1 METNNDQIK
10 LAMFSSKKNDID
22 YFNLANDKGKFEIT
36 YFEEK
41 LDPKTA
47 HMASGF
53 DAISVF
59 TNDIVDE
66 KVIDVLKNK
75 GVEFIALR
83 CAGHNNVSLSAAHS
97 KIPVA
102 NVPSYSPYSVAE
114 HAMAMLLTSAR
125 HIHKAYNRTKAFN
138 FSLDGLVGY
147 ELRGKTVGVIGAGK
161 IGKEFIKICQGFGMN
176 VIAYDKF
183 PDTSSK
189 IKFVDKEEL
198 FRESDIIS
206 IHCPLDNYSR
216 HIINKNSISKM
227 KKGVVIIN
235 TSRGGLIDT
244 DALLDA
250 LISGKIKA
258 ACLDVYEEEGDV
270 FFQDLSD
277 IIVKDDILARLIT
290 LPNVIITSHQAFL
303 TEEALTNI
311 ASTTLKNIS
320 DYFSAGTCK
329 NLL

>member
-1 METNNDQIK
+1 
-10 LAMFSSKKNDID
+10 MFSSKKTDIK
-22 YFNLANDKGKFEIT
+22 YFDLANEDGKFEIT

-47 HMASGF
+47 HMANGF

-66 KVIDVLKNK
+66 KVISILANK
-75 GVEFIALR
+75 GIRFIALR
-83 CAGHNNVSLSAAHS
+83 CAGYNNVNLSAAHS

-125 HIHKAYNRTKAFN
+125 HIHKAYNRTKDFN

-161 IGKEFIKICQGFGMN
+161 IGKEFIKMCKGFGMN

-183 PDTSSK
+183 PDSSGK
-189 IKFVDKEEL
+189 IKYVDKEEL

-206 IHCPLDNYSR
+206 IHCPLDNYSK

-244 DALLDA
+244 DSLLDA

-290 LPNVIITSHQAFL
+290 LPNVIITPHQAFL

-311 ASTTLKNIS
+311 AGTTLKNIS
-320 DYFSAGTCK
+320 DYLATGNCK
-329 NLL
+329 HLL